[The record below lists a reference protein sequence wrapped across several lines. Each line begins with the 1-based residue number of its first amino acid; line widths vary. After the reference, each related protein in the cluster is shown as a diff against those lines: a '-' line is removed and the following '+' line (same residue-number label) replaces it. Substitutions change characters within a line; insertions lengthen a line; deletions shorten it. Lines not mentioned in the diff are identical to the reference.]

1 MSRLRRQGGGEA
13 APWLILALVLLLTAL
28 LPYQLAVVARC
39 ARLVKKGGQH
49 YVVPV
54 TTSSGSGGS
63 DAVSETVTLDSQT

>member
-1 MSRLRRQGGGEA
+1 MRRQGGGEA
-13 APWLILALVLLLTAL
+13 APWLILALVLLLAAL

-54 TTSSGSGGS
+54 TSSGS

>member
-1 MSRLRRQGGGEA
+1 MCRLRRQGGSEA
-13 APWLILALVLLLTAL
+13 APWLILALVLLLAAL

-39 ARLVKKGGQH
+39 SRLVKKGGQH

-54 TTSSGSGGS
+54 TSSGS

>member
-54 TTSSGSGGS
+54 TTSGSGGS

>member
-1 MSRLRRQGGGEA
+1 MCRLRRQGGGEA

-54 TTSSGSGGS
+54 TTGGSGSS

>member
-54 TTSSGSGGS
+54 TSGSGSGS

>member
-1 MSRLRRQGGGEA
+1 MRRQGGGEA

-54 TTSSGSGGS
+54 TSSGS